1 MGGALYC
8 QRILGRFRSAARIA
22 YWVVGVSPAG
32 EFWMVKVLG
41 ENLCKY
47 GCVRREIICINK
59 EYIMRKSSV
68 L

>member
-8 QRILGRFRSAARIA
+8 QRILGRFRSAAHIA

-47 GCVRREIICINK
+47 G
-59 EYIMRKSSV
+59 
-68 L
+68 